1 MYNPLVEIQSC
12 SHIIYQFNIISQ
24 YVSFIANLLISIRL
38 FSFQFQL
45 TFDSFTLGR
54 FVSFTS
60 DGCPDGALQ
69 ISESNRPQV
78 GGSWCGTSWGPSI
91 YYSETNSVSI
101 FVSLYRLSKENSGYN
116 FDFRMEY
123 KFLRKGSATV
133 RYGGGKILS
142 ITYIN
147 CQSLIVFIKLKNCK

>member
-1 MYNPLVEIQSC
+1 MFKTL
-12 SHIIYQFNIISQ
+12 IYRKIKTRYFM
-24 YVSFIANLLISIRL
+24 
-38 FSFQFQL
+38 FQL

-101 FVSLYRLSKENSGYN
+101 YVSLYRLSKDQNGYN

-123 KFLRKGSATV
+123 KFLRKRSATV
-133 RYGGGKILS
+133 RYGAGNILKFYYLCS
-142 ITYIN
+142 RN
-147 CQSLIVFIKLKNCK
+147 QRSLRGEFSFNLPPFSSHFLYGLMHLNMK

>member
-1 MYNPLVEIQSC
+1 MILCTCWQTLLYFENG
-12 SHIIYQFNIISQ
+12 IIIMQ
-24 YVSFIANLLISIRL
+24 YIGTVS
-38 FSFQFQL
+38 FQL

-69 ISESNRPQV
+69 ISESDRPQV

-91 YYSETNSVSI
+91 YYSETKSVTIS
-101 FVSLYRLSKENSGYN
+101 VNLYRLSKDQSGYN

-123 KFLRKGSATV
+123 KLLRKKTATV
-133 RYGGGKILS
+133 RYGGGNENYAS
-142 ITYIN
+142 FSYI
-147 CQSLIVFIKLKNCK
+147 CIFTTCIQQMYPVHSPHF